1 MNRKG
6 ESMCYTLNYKLI
18 QTFLPRIW
26 VLFLFKFYFI
36 LMGILP
42 THMCTP
48 WQVPMETRKEWRIPW
63 DWSYQGLWVYMRALG
78 TEPGS
83 PDWVHLNLWT
93 IYLSIQHNSF
103 YFFWGTVFCSP
114 RWLQTCWSWTLD
126 LPTFISWRGIYHHT
140 RLYHSEAVSDS
151 TA

>member
-1 MNRKG
+1 MKADVMNRKG

-103 YFFWGTVFCSP
+103 YFFEGLSSVAQDGFKLAGLELLIFLPLSP
-114 RWLQTCWSWTLD
+114 E
-126 LPTFISWRGIYHHT
+126 G
-140 RLYHSEAVSDS
+140 AS
-151 TA
+151 TTTPGSTILKQ